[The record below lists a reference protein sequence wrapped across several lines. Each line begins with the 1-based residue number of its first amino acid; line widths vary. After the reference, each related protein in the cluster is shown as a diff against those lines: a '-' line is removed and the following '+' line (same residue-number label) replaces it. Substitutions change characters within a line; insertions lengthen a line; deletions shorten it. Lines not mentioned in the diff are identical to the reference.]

1 MRNFTNKEDNL
12 FHPYRREIIEAKSR
26 LRKANDEK
34 NYFAV
39 RKEVNNL
46 YFLYSSTSKSYAHLI
61 LDLGK
66 TLEKIEKKE
75 INSETKPM
83 LERLVEDVKKMNE
96 EANERLREI
105 TAIKEEYA
113 DLDAQKREKINQTP
127 SKN

>member
-66 TLEKIEKKE
+66 TLEKIERKE